1 MSAVEQNPH
10 ENTADED
17 QVPVLLSA
25 ARVQPSETVMKF
37 LPTQPN
43 GRKEVTFVWGESC
56 CGQKKD
62 GPQSAPPL
70 VCSEKFLEQLHTM
83 EWQTK
88 VKRCP
93 QVFKATPASA
103 HKCADDTGHTHIPFS
118 VAATCD
124 TVASDCLEAHSR
136 GSFPLMIGGD
146 HCLSMGSVAATAAH
160 YKGEFG
166 LIWFDAHADIN
177 TPLTSPS
184 GNMHGMPIAALIGLP
199 GMDQVPGFEDKRFA
213 NVRPDRIAWIGL
225 RDVDDGEY
233 ETIAELGIK
242 TAYDMNDL
250 KKHGMKK
257 IVQMA
262 LAAINPE
269 GKLPIHLSFDVDGMD
284 PIDAPST
291 GTAVGDGVRIH
302 EALELVRTLR
312 ESGNLAAMDVVE
324 VNPSLGTA
332 NDMVTTVTNAQLVI
346 AHALGA
352 CR

>member
-1 MSAVEQNPH
+1 MSNQY
-10 ENTADED
+10 ED
-17 QVPVLLSA
+17 VPVLLSP
-25 ARVQPSETVMKF
+25 ARVQPSETPLKHIPMPK
-37 LPTQPN
+37 N
-43 GRKEVTFVWGESC
+43 GKKEVTFIWGESC
-56 CGQKKD
+56 CGQKKG
-62 GPQSAPPL
+62 GPQDAPPL
-70 VCSEKFLEQLHTM
+70 VCSDNFLEELRGL
-83 EWQTK
+83 EWTAN
-88 VKRCP
+88 VSRCP

-103 HKCADDTGHTHIPFS
+103 HKDQEATGHCHQPFS

-124 TVASDCLEAHSR
+124 SVASACLEAHSK
-136 GSFPLMIGGD
+136 GAFPFMIGGD

-160 YKGEFG
+160 YNGDFG

-177 TPLTSPS
+177 TPHTSPS

-199 GMDQVPGFEDKRFA
+199 GMEQVPGFEDKRFS
-213 NVRPDRIAWIGL
+213 NVRPDRIAWVGL

-233 ETIAELGIK
+233 ETIDRLGIK
-242 TAYDMNDL
+242 TAFDMNDL

-257 IVQMA
+257 IIEMCLEQ
-262 LAAINPE
+262 INPD
-269 GKLPIHLSFDVDGMD
+269 GNLPIHLSFDVDGMD

-302 EALELVRTLR
+302 EAIELVRTLR
-312 ESGNLAAMDVVE
+312 ESGNLAAMDLVE